1 MVGVGRGAVSAAVDF
16 VRGGD
21 LVAVMQSR
29 AIESTGAPRAVGPY
43 SQGVV
48 AGDLVFLSGQIP
60 IDPATGRLVE
70 GDVAAQARRVLEN
83 IVAVLGEEGLGLKDV
98 VKSTVFLT
106 DMGDF
111 AAMNG
116 VYAEFFGAWKPA
128 RSTIGVAAL
137 PLGARVEIEVV
148 ARRA

>member
-1 MVGVGRGAVSAAVDF
+1 MALKVIEAA
-16 VRGGD
+16 
-21 LVAVMQSR
+21 
-29 AIESTGAPRAVGPY
+29 GAPKAVGPY
-43 SQGVV
+43 SQGIV
-48 AGDLVFLSGQIP
+48 AGDMVFLSGQIP
-60 IDPATGRLVE
+60 IDPATGKLVE

-83 IVAVLGEEGLGLKDV
+83 IIAVLGAEGLGLRDV
-98 VKSTVFLT
+98 AKATVFLP

-116 VYAEFFGAWKPA
+116 VYAEYFGEWKPA

-148 ARRA
+148 ARRR